1 MPGHTPD
8 SVCYWSASDGICFV
22 GDTIFKGAPGT
33 SRFPGGDPFEL
44 RRSIAE
50 RVLRLPGDTVLLSGH
65 SAQTTVDA
73 EKQRQR

>member
-1 MPGHTPD
+1 MQRPAFRAGRCCFWRAYTIP
-8 SVCYWSASDGICFV
+8 SALKSPAD
-22 GDTIFKGAPGT
+22 
-33 SRFPGGDPFEL
+33 
-44 RRSIAE
+44 